1 MSLGDFSI
9 KDAGGL
15 SNVPTWRYRV
25 AAGSTTINAGEPVKL
40 TAAAGAY
47 VVRSADAE
55 PVTGTAT
62 FVGFAASTSTQTAGA
77 DGVVDVYLPNP
88 NVVFRGNAKVP
99 TAVDTDAEL
108 IGLLMNRV
116 VVDLTGAV
124 FTLDESAADAATN
137 GLVIVGGDILTGK
150 VDFIVRNSVL
160 YRN

>member
-40 TAAAGAY
+40 TVAAGAY

-55 PVTGTAT
+55 PVTGTPT
-62 FVGFAASTSTQTAGA
+62 FVGFAASTSTQTAGV

-88 NVVFRGNAKVP
+88 NVVFRGNAKS
-99 TAVDTDAEL
+99 AAAIDTDAEL
-108 IGLLMNRV
+108 IGLLNNRV
-116 VVDLTGAV
+116 QLDLTSGV
-124 FTLDESAADAATN
+124 FTVDESTADASTN
-137 GLVIVGGDILTGK
+137 GILIVGGDILTGK

-160 YRN
+160 SRN

>member
-1 MSLGDFSI
+1 MSLGDISI

-15 SNVPTWRYRV
+15 SVVPTNRYRV

-40 TAAAGAY
+40 TIAGGAY
-47 VVRSADAE
+47 VVRSATNE

-62 FVGFAASTSTQTAGA
+62 FVGIAASTSNQTAGL
-77 DGVVDVYLPNP
+77 DGVVDVYGPTP
-88 NVVFRGNAKVP
+88 NVIFRASAKLA

-116 VVDLTGAV
+116 AFDLTGAL
-124 FTLDESAADAATN
+124 FTLSESVADAATN